1 MWRAFLTVEPE
12 GRGFSSGS
20 VPEWKE
26 LSLGV
31 GARLE
36 EAASPGV
43 GTKGRVFFLA
53 VGVRRCGGFSSGLGP
68 EGKGLFSGL
77 RPEGKGLFFRIGA
90 GGEGAFLQ
98 GCSFSLVFW
107 LEMNGIFLRVGDK
120 KWDFS

>member
-1 MWRAFLTVEPE
+1 MLEQEEKGLFL
-12 GRGFSSGS
+12 GG
-20 VPEWKE
+20 
-26 LSLGV
+26 

-53 VGVRRCGGFSSGLGP
+53 VGVRRCGGGGFSSGLGP
-68 EGKGLFSGL
+68 EGKGLFV
-77 RPEGKGLFFRIGA
+77 RIGA